1 MTVAKLFTNGS
12 SQAVRL
18 PKQFRFEGMTQVSIE
33 KKGDVVMLRPMQR
46 PSIDQAIKA
55 LAKFERFPARNQPRR
70 QDKRETF

>member
-18 PKQFRFEGMTQVSIE
+18 PKQFRFEGMTH
-33 KKGDVVMLRPMQR
+33 VVMLRPMQR